1 MELEYFLGGSEE
13 CHRFYCFSDLVL
25 PSARRKLH
33 PSCDEAAA
41 DNFRVL
47 LRVVLL
53 GLRVLEVEV
62 HVAVVV
68 VVLLS
73 EGRPVPAQMS
83 SNVITRYQ
91 ILSGLQLTLPNLF
104 WKCWQNAA
112 LFRLYRHRYSQV
124 SSHLHVCIDV
134 TYSNLTRTD
143 KMIHLKA
150 LAEIFSIITSLQ
162 ISQLMFQF

>member
-1 MELEYFLGGSEE
+1 MLSNAYFLAKFRFDTVENEPAKNLQNFRKMHNATRGS
-13 CHRFYCFSDLVL
+13 R
-25 PSARRKLH
+25 
-33 PSCDEAAA
+33 AA
-41 DNFRVL
+41 DDLRVL

-83 SNVITRYQ
+83 SNVIKRYQ
-91 ILSGLQLTLPNLF
+91 ILSGLQFTLPNLF

-124 SSHLHVCIDV
+124 TSHVA
-134 TYSNLTRTD
+134 
-143 KMIHLKA
+143 A
-150 LAEIFSIITSLQ
+150 LIC
-162 ISQLMFQF
+162 